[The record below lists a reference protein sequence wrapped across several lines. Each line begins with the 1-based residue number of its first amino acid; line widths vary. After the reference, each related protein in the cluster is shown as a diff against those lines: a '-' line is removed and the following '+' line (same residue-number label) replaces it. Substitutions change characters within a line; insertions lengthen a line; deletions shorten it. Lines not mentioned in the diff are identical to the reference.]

1 MCFDPS
7 VCPWCMETEPLLCCS
22 IPAPNETWVAW
33 ALSALGWKGPSRH
46 NSCSGLPEQQLSYTK
61 VATLVYLSRSRMQC
75 EDRTNLTL
83 QVTCNFRQHGKD
95 WASHI
100 IPVYVSNIFLHSF
113 PSPLVQIRTA
123 EDLTASL
130 LSLSPHP
137 YPHLANSES
146 LHLVGHGKKRR
157 EMRTFVLP
165 SECQEAIPAAGTSLG
180 ITPRWR
186 GKSPVTWYRRKEI
199 WVLGCCRSRWAQ
211 VRLCAGATTECR
223 WCWGSRSS
231 RAWLRL
237 QHHQPGLARA
247 SARLCLQEHSQPP
260 AAPTNWS
267 WLKPKLSNTG
277 FPSSPTDLRHFWA
290 LGLGGQKGPWW
301 QEGLF
306 KSLNRLCAGW
316 ASLPGSWCLSK
327 KHLPGK

>member
-22 IPAPNETWVAW
+22 IPAPNETCVAW

-61 VATLVYLSRSRMQC
+61 AATLVYLSRSRMQC

-100 IPVYVSNIFLHSF
+100 IPVYDSNIFLHSF

-157 EMRTFVLP
+157 EKRTFVLP
-165 SECQEAIPAAGTSLG
+165 SECQEAIPAAGTSLR

-199 WVLGCCRSRWAQ
+199 WVLVA
-211 VRLCAGATTECR
+211 AGADGPR
-223 WCWGSRSS
+223 WGSVLEPPLS
-231 RAWLRL
+231 AGGAEAHV
-237 QHHQPGLARA
+237 QAGLGSGCSTISLVWHEPRPW
-247 SARLCLQEHSQPP
+247 LCLQEHSQPP

>member
-61 VATLVYLSRSRMQC
+61 AATLVYLSRSRMQC

-157 EMRTFVLP
+157 EKRTFVLP
-165 SECQEAIPAAGTSLG
+165 SECQEAIPAAGTSLR

-247 SARLCLQEHSQPP
+247 SAMAVPAGTQPDTCSTDKLELTEAQAFQHRLSQQSHWPQ
-260 AAPTNWS
+260 T
-267 WLKPKLSNTG
+267 L
-277 FPSSPTDLRHFWA
+277 
-290 LGLGGQKGPWW
+290 LGSEPWW
-301 QEGLF
+301 PKGALVTRGFIQELEQTVCWL
-306 KSLNRLCAGW
+306 SIPPRLLV
-316 ASLPGSWCLSK
+316 SE
-327 KHLPGK
+327 